1 MQPLYR
7 VLGPCQA
14 LRTDDGTEA
23 VLGGARLRAL
33 LTALAAAG
41 GRPVGPGALI
51 EQVWDDGDTADGQDR
66 TAALQALVGRLRK
79 ALGRD
84 AVLSAPGGGY
94 RLAAGPDAVDLHLFE
109 RLAGEGTA
117 ALAAGHP
124 ERAADLLD
132 EALGL
137 WRGPALADLPGRA
150 ADPLVVR
157 VGQRHAQARR
167 DRFAADLALGRAT
180 AVLAPLTALAAGEPL
195 DEPLQALRIRAL
207 RASGRPAQA
216 LAAYE
221 EVRAA
226 LADRLGTDPGPE
238 LRSLHAEL
246 LREDPAGAPA
256 APAPHGSAR
265 ALPARLTSFI
275 GRTDELRTLAGLWG
289 ERRLVT
295 LTGPG
300 GVGKTRLAVEAAE
313 TYGGRVHLA
322 ELASVRD
329 GTAVAAAVLT
339 AVGARDTQLWH
350 RPAVTEPDDP
360 YASLVEHCAG
370 RRMLL
375 VLDNCEHV
383 VDVAAELT
391 HTLLTR
397 CPGVT
402 VLATSREP
410 LGVPG
415 EAVRPLGPLPMA
427 TALRLLGER
436 GAAARPGFVVE
447 EDAEAAEEVCR
458 RLDGLPLAIELA
470 AARLRM
476 LSVRQIADRLDDRF
490 RLLTSGARTVLP
502 RQQTLRAVVDWSWEL
517 LDEPE
522 RAVLCGLSVFTG
534 GCDLEAAEAVCAGV
548 DVLDVLGSLVDKS
561 LVVAAPGD
569 TGMRYR
575 LLETV
580 AEYAG
585 ERLDEAGERAAT
597 ERRHLTYYRELARR
611 TDPELR
617 GAGQVAA
624 IARLEREHDNL
635 RGALRT
641 AVALGDEQEALCLVH
656 CLSWFWQLRNH
667 TLDARTW
674 AAEAARLGPDPFRAP
689 VRPAAPVDGR
699 CVDVPPPWTGERLR
713 EARRGGHLYAFATQG
728 GEGATAFEQPETRA
742 RLVALVAAYRPGLP
756 QTCRQPGTMWYFAR
770 LMTGELSTLDETL
783 ALTVTACRDHGT
795 DWDLAFALL
804 MRAKLLGHGPEDA
817 DEALALFEAARD
829 SWGIAESLSARGEAY
844 ERAGR
849 LPEAA
854 ADFAR
859 AADAATRIGARSQV
873 PVITARLAAVR
884 LRLRPDGDEAAER
897 LLAEAADEAGE
908 WGAEAA
914 GAGRL
919 LLAQHYAHTG
929 RVPLARAQLDLVE
942 SEFGDVTPAL
952 FWGLVGGVRAWLDCL
967 DGAYDAAV
975 ERLARAVAD
984 VETLARLVAPTLI
997 AAQFATAAWA
1007 RGGRGAPD
1015 DAETGARLLGA
1026 YDQLIGADSAGGFR
1040 PFTGPT
1046 EAMIRA
1052 RAEETLRAAL
1062 TPETYARHHATGA
1075 TLSLGTAADLVRNP
1089 RNPGETPHA

>member
-14 LRTDDGTEA
+14 LRAGDGAAEA

-33 LTALAAAG
+33 FTALAAAG
-41 GRPVGPGALI
+41 GRPVGPDALI
-51 EQVWDDGDTADGQDR
+51 AQVWDGDAVDGPDR
-66 TAALQALVGRLRK
+66 TAALQALVGRLRR
-79 ALGRD
+79 ALGRE
-84 AVLSAPGGGY
+84 AVLATPGGGY
-94 RLAAGPDAVDLHLFE
+94 RLAAGPDDVDLHRFE
-109 RLAGEGTA
+109 RLAAEGSA
-117 ALAAGHP
+117 ALAEGRP
-124 ERAADLLD
+124 EAAADLLD

-150 ADPLVVR
+150 GDPLALR
-157 VGQRHAQARR
+157 LGQRHAQARR
-167 DRFAADLALGRAT
+167 DRYAADLALGRAVDVLPGIA
-180 AVLAPLTALAAGEPL
+180 AVAAGEPL

-207 RASGRPAQA
+207 RAAGRPAEA

-226 LADRLGTDPGPE
+226 LADLLGTDPGPE

-246 LREDPAGAPA
+246 LTEDPDGQPPP
-256 APAPHGSAR
+256 PAPSGPAR

-275 GRTDELRTLAGLWG
+275 GRDDELRALAGLG
-289 ERRLVT
+289 DGRRLVT

-300 GVGKTRLAVEAAE
+300 GVGKTRLALEAAE
-313 TYGGRVHLA
+313 GYRGVVHLA

-329 GTAVAAAVLT
+329 GGTVAAAVLT
-339 AVGARDTQLWH
+339 ALGARDTQLWH
-350 RPAVTEPDDP
+350 RPAVTGPEDP

-383 VDVAAELT
+383 VAVAAELAQ
-391 HTLLTR
+391 TLLTR

-415 EAVRPLGPLPMA
+415 EAVRPLGPLPVA

-436 GAAARPGFVVE
+436 GAAARPGFSVE
-447 EDAEAAEEVCR
+447 EDAGAAAEIVR

-476 LSVRQIADRLDDRF
+476 LTPRQIADRLDDRF
-490 RLLTSGARTVLP
+490 RLLTSGARTVSP
-502 RQQTLRAVVDWSWEL
+502 RQQTLRAVVDWSWDL
-517 LDEPE
+517 LDASE
-522 RAVLCGLSVFTG
+522 RAVLRRLSVFAG
-534 GCDLEAAEAVCAGV
+534 GSDLEAAEAVCAEGGV
-548 DVLDVLGSLVDKS
+548 PDVLDVLGSLVDKS

-569 TGMRYR
+569 AGMRFR

-585 ERLDEAGERAAT
+585 ERLDEAGERGAT
-597 ERRHLTYYRELARR
+597 ARRHLAYYREVARR
-611 TDPELR
+611 GDPELR

-624 IARLEREHDNL
+624 LARLEREHDNL

-641 AVALGDEQEALCLVH
+641 AVALGEEQEALCLLH

-674 AAEAARLGPDPFRAP
+674 AAEVAALGPDPFVEP
-689 VRPAAPVDGR
+689 VRPAAPLDGR

-713 EARRGGHLYAFATQG
+713 EARRGGRLYALATQG

-742 RLVALVAAYRPGLP
+742 RLSALVSAYRPGLP
-756 QTCRQPGTMWYFAR
+756 QNCRQPGTMWYFAR
-770 LMTGELSTLDETL
+770 LMTGELSSLDETL
-783 ALTVTACRDHGT
+783 ALTVAACRDHGT

-804 MRAKLLGHGPEDA
+804 MRAKLLGDGPGDA
-817 DEALALFEAARD
+817 DEALALFEAAED
-829 SWGIAESLSARGEAY
+829 SWGTAETLAARGEAY

-849 LPEAA
+849 LAEAA

-859 AADAATRIGARSQV
+859 AADAAARIGARSQI

-884 LRLRPDGDEAAER
+884 LRLRPDGDAASER
-897 LLAEAADEAGE
+897 LLAEAADEAGA

-914 GAGRL
+914 GTGRL

-929 RVPLARAQLDLVE
+929 RLPLAHAQLDLVE

-967 DGAYDAAV
+967 DGAYDTAV
-975 ERLARAVAD
+975 ARLARAVAD
-984 VETLARLVAPTLI
+984 IETLGHLVAPTLI

-1007 RGGRGAPD
+1007 RGGRGAPA

-1026 YDQLIGADSAGGFR
+1026 YDTLVGTDSAGGFR

-1046 EAMIRA
+1046 ETMIRS
-1052 RAEETLRAAL
+1052 RAERTLRAAL
-1062 TPETYARHHATGA
+1062 APEAYARQHAAGTA
-1075 TLSLGTAADLVRNP
+1075 LSLRTAAALVRTP
-1089 RNPGETPHA
+1089 QETPDA